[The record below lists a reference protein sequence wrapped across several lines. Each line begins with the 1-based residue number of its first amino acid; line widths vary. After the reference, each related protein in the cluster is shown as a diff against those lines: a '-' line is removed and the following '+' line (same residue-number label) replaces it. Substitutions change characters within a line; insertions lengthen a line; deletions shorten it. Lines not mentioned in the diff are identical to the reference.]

1 MGAAGAMTMD
11 SIANGDVRITVSGRA
26 VVNKSEVLGWGVAI
40 AGGFNGKVG
49 GGTYIE
55 INGGTVNG
63 DIVGGM
69 FHAAGSGFYIDGS
82 TNVTVSKGT
91 INGDIYGGAPTNE
104 TQVRGDSTVSFAG
117 DGADIKFSG
126 TVYGDGGA
134 YYKNSTV
141 KGAKTFN
148 FGTAEQGFAGGFNGK
163 LNGFD
168 IVSVAEK
175 SNVIWNNFSQDT
187 LVMASGDAA
196 IVNEGKMNLVLNSSV
211 KKGAAMNFTATDIT
225 KLTVGGGSYKDG
237 VITFGGADTSMSVG
251 GGDSSAPI
259 KVGSGDNDVATVVI
273 GGASGAKP
281 AVTMSFDT
289 TTLGDGQLSVKSVS
303 DVIAGVA
310 PSEVEGMVTALAAF
324 SFDVDGQTEE
334 GLGTTVVLSFYLG
347 DLYDG
352 ASQLAVWHRK
362 NAGDAWK
369 LLNTEVKYDG
379 ENALFTA
386 DRFSDYMV
394 GAVPE
399 PAAVAGILGSL
410 ALAFSAYRRQNR
422 R

>member
-1 MGAAGAMTMD
+1 M
-11 SIANGDVRITVSGRA
+11 
-26 VVNKSEVLGWGVAI
+26 AI
-40 AGGFNGKVG
+40 
-49 GGTYIE
+49 
-55 INGGTVNG
+55 
-63 DIVGGM
+63 
-69 FHAAGSGFYIDGS
+69 
-82 TNVTVSKGT
+82 
-91 INGDIYGGAPTNE
+91 
-104 TQVRGDSTVSFAG
+104 
-117 DGADIKFSG
+117 
-126 TVYGDGGA
+126 
-134 YYKNSTV
+134 
-141 KGAKTFN
+141 
-148 FGTAEQGFAGGFNGK
+148 AGGFNGK

-196 IVNEGKMNLVLNSSV
+196 IVNAGKMNLVLDSSV
-211 KKGAAMNFTATDIT
+211 KKGAAMNFSATDTT
-225 KLTVGGGSYKDG
+225 KLTVGGGSYRDG

>member
-1 MGAAGAMTMD
+1 MKIYAQAPYYDDYDAQRKYYRTLFRYSYPVQSRELTQLQTVLQAQLERLGDHFFAEGAQ
-11 SIANGDVRITVSGRA
+11 V
-26 VVNKSEVLGWGVAI
+26 
-40 AGGFNGKVG
+40 
-49 GGTYIE
+49 
-55 INGGTVNG
+55 ING
-63 DIVGGM
+63 
-69 FHAAGSGFYIDGS
+69 
-82 TNVTVSKGT
+82 
-91 INGDIYGGAPTNE
+91 
-104 TQVRGDSTVSFAG
+104 Q
-117 DGADIKFSG
+117 
-126 TVYGDGGA
+126 
-134 YYKNSTV
+134 
-141 KGAKTFN
+141 
-148 FGTAEQGFAGGFNGK
+148 
-163 LNGFD
+163 
-168 IVSVAEK
+168 
-175 SNVIWNNFSQDT
+175 
-187 LVMASGDAA
+187 
-196 IVNEGKMNLVLNSSV
+196 
-211 KKGAAMNFTATDIT
+211 
-225 KLTVGGGSYKDG
+225 
-237 VITFGGADTSMSVG
+237 
-251 GGDSSAPI
+251 
-259 KVGSGDNDVATVVI
+259 
-273 GGASGAKP
+273 
-281 AVTMSFDT
+281 MSFDT